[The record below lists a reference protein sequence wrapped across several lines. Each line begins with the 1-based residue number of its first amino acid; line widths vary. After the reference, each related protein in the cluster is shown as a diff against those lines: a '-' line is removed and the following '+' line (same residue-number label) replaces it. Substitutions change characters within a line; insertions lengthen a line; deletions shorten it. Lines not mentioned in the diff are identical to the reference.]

1 MLRDEL
7 SKELDKLA
15 GDILYTEKSHF
26 AAADQWASLHNI
38 LGVTTAVSAA
48 ASAAT
53 VVSTHLPWLAASLA
67 LIATVGAALQ
77 TFLRFGDSRDIALKA
92 GRDLG
97 ELRVKIR
104 QTKNLKLAE
113 ASDAEL
119 KALVPIV
126 AELAAAKAAI
136 DSRSPISTP
145 RHYKRG
151 KKMIDGGEF
160 D

>member
-7 SKELDKLA
+7 SRELDKLA
-15 GDILYTEKSHF
+15 DDILYTEKSHF
-26 AAADQWASLHNI
+26 AAADQWASLHTI
-38 LGVTTAVSAA
+38 LGVVTTVSAA

-53 VVSTHLPWLAASLA
+53 VVSTQLPGLAAILA
-67 LIATVGAALQ
+67 LVAAVGAALQ

-97 ELRVKIR
+97 ELRVTIR
-104 QTKNLKLAE
+104 QTKNLKLVD
-113 ASDAEL
+113 ASDVEL
-119 KALVPIV
+119 KGLVPIV
-126 AELAAAKAAI
+126 AEIAAAKASI

-145 RHYKRG
+145 RHYKKG
-151 KKMIDGGEF
+151 KQMIEGGEF